1 MIQKCA
7 APGCVT
13 EINILDGRKGRPRKF
28 CSEHSIND
36 LYQKNIALSE
46 TYSKMVADVMKRQEK
61 LEKEFAAI
69 KGGLK
74 ELKAWHNESEL
85 NQPAQKI
92 IDSDFF

>member
-36 LYQKNIALSE
+36 IYQK
-46 TYSKMVADVMKRQEK
+46 KRAAAK
-61 LEKEFAAI
+61 LVPQVPT
-69 KGGLK
+69 GG
-74 ELKAWHNESEL
+74 
-85 NQPAQKI
+85 
-92 IDSDFF
+92 